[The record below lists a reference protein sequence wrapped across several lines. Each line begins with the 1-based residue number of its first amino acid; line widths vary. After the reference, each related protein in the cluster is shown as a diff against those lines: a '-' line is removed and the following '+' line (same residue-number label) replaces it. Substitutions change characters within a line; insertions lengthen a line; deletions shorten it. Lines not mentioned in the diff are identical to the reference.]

1 MERWALVKRKEVG
14 TCIVVYKIV
23 KAGTFHRCTAW
34 SGRSSGSIKASLTEE
49 ACHQ

>member
-34 SGRSSGSIKASLTEE
+34 SGRSSGSAKYENIDFCMIL
-49 ACHQ
+49 